1 MNDWAIT
8 DCVRPPAPINAPS
21 GMITH
26 EEETDV
32 RVGRSDAPSLSVKT
46 VRVVH
51 ALLCICS
58 FKPISTVPQGQRKS
72 RFEARRSAFCT
83 FCLGPRQT
91 VRGESDVWRAW
102 SKELTLAHHSPQ
114 DSVFLGARFVLIL
127 VVIVACQSRS
137 DHGICIRHA
146 VFFLYAFHMT
156 CGWQLPDGI
165 IATQVPRTHIRL
177 CGTG

>member
-26 EEETDV
+26 EEETDF

-46 VRVVH
+46 VRVVQ

-58 FKPISTVPQGQRKS
+58 FIPISTVPQGQRKS

-83 FCLGPRQT
+83 FCLRPRQT

-114 DSVFLGARFVLIL
+114 GSVFLGARFVLIL
-127 VVIVACQSRS
+127 VVIVACQSRI

-146 VFFLYAFHMT
+146 VFYLWLASLRRKYLAPTYVCAALVESGRVTFT
-156 CGWQLPDGI
+156 
-165 IATQVPRTHIRL
+165 VN
-177 CGTG
+177 